1 MIHNYLNPWAGPSE
15 PKEYSRNVNPIEY
28 NGCQIF
34 RVHQTQ
40 FDVVKAGVCIS
51 QRGGLEG
58 AKKCADAVSD
68 LMFPSFHDVRS
79 RMLETYGYI

>member
-1 MIHNYLNPWAGPSE
+1 MEHRYQNPLAGPSE
-15 PKEYSRNVNPIEY
+15 PKEYTRNVNPIEY

-34 RVHQTQ
+34 IVTLHQ

-68 LMFPSFHDVRS
+68 LMFPSFTDVRS
-79 RMLETYGYI
+79 RMLETYGHI